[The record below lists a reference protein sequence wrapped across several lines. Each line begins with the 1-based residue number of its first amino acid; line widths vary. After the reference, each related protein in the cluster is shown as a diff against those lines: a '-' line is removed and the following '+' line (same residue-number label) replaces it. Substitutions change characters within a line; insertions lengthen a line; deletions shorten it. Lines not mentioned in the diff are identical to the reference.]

1 MHNEINNK
9 EIDHAKAI
17 DVVMSMFNLLEY
29 SDNYLKT
36 SGSLW
41 QNYRDEPF
49 INDNGVIINVP
60 DDPDNAS
67 FKYKQKIT
75 VQTENDGTK
84 DVQIII
90 PLKHLSNFWRTLK
103 MLLINCEI
111 NLILTWSDTCVL
123 SNNAK
128 ATAFAITDTQIYVS
142 IVTLSTQ
149 DNAKL

>member
-41 QNYRDEPF
+41 QYYRDEPF

-75 VQTENDGTK
+75 AQTENDGTK
-84 DVQIII
+84 DVQIMI
-90 PLKHLSNFWRTLK
+90 PLKYLSNFWRTLK
-103 MLLINCEI
+103 LLLINCE
-111 NLILTWSDTCVL
+111 ILTWSDTCVL
-123 SNNAK
+123 SNNVK
-128 ATAFAITDTQIYVS
+128 ATTFAKT
-142 IVTLSTQ
+142 
-149 DNAKL
+149 